1 MYMSQS
7 YSIRQK
13 LKPRNEQGELVRL
26 TSKRTRPGLIHLGR
40 VLEALTSLTGQP
52 LQRLKEDVTSKDN
65 EAEKWRTLVEH
76 QCWILL
82 ATIPR
87 MYANDTSDRLKESA
101 EIGKKAED
109 ILLDVSKVVKE
120 LEAVQTAVLS
130 RRPSHL
136 GQC

>member
-1 MYMSQS
+1 M
-7 YSIRQK
+7 
-13 LKPRNEQGELVRL
+13 
-26 TSKRTRPGLIHLGR
+26 
-40 VLEALTSLTGQP
+40 A
-52 LQRLKEDVTSKDN
+52 SKDN
-65 EAEKWRTLVEH
+65 EAEKWRALVEH

-82 ATIPR
+82 ALIPR
-87 MYANDTSDRLKESA
+87 IYANKISDRLKESA

-130 RRPSHL
+130 RRSSHL